1 MTAALLYSTV
11 PSRSVMPATMVSPW
25 RRGRLRPRPVV
36 GPSGTSSASPNA
48 SSRVS
53 KT

>member
-1 MTAALLYSTV
+1 
-11 PSRSVMPATMVSPW
+11 MPATITSRWVAAACIQA
-25 RRGRLRPRPVV
+25 LVV
-36 GPSGTSSASPNA
+36 GPSGTSSANAYA